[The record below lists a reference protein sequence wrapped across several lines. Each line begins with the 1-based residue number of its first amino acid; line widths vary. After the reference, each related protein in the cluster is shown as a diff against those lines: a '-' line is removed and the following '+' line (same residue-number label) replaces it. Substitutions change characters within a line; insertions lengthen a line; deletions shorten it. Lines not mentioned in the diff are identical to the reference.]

1 MMQQRKQ
8 SRNWLRYS
16 LTFGRLTAALDCQCT
31 RSCRQFAVSCG
42 FFDLSKAGSRGG
54 MLAAL
59 AAVCQWVGAV
69 SLASLL
75 VWLVGTALDKL
86 RPLRLLDNL
95 PSRAVLITGCDS
107 GFGHEL
113 ARHLDGL
120 GVPVFAGCLFPDG
133 PGARRLAADCSSRL
147 RVLPLDVTSDQQV
160 ADAVVSVQTALS
172 HASGTELWAVVN
184 NAGIADLGEVDITP
198 LEKFQQV
205 LDVNTMGAIR
215 VSKAFLPLL
224 KKSKGRIVN
233 VASPIGRVPVP
244 RVSAYCLSKSALIMF
259 SKVLRMEM
267 KEWSVSVCTVEPPLC
282 QTPILNTEC
291 LKLKYFENI
300 EKTLP
305 DDKEGIRQARKKD
318 CETTLRA
325 VKWMTWRDISDV
337 IDEMVKACVGRN
349 MQRRRVVGF
358 IETIIFDIQA
368 NQPEWLTEF
377 TSGIFWTIMNIIWR

>member
-8 SRNWLRYS
+8 SRNWLTYS
-16 LTFGRLTAALDCQCT
+16 LTFGRLTAALDCQRT

-42 FFDLSKAGSRGG
+42 FFDLGKGSRGG

-95 PSRAVLITGCDS
+95 PSRAVLIT
-107 GFGHEL
+107 
-113 ARHLDGL
+113 
-120 GVPVFAGCLFPDG
+120 
-133 PGARRLAADCSSRL
+133 
-147 RVLPLDVTSDQQV
+147 
-160 ADAVVSVQTALS
+160 
-172 HASGTELWAVVN
+172 ELWAVVN

-224 KKSKGRIVN
+224 KKSKGRLVN
-233 VASPIGRVPVP
+233 VTSPIGRMPVP

-259 SKVLRMEM
+259 TKVLRMEM

-282 QTPILNTEC
+282 QTPILNTDC

-305 DDKEGIRQARKKD
+305 DDKEGIRQARKKE

-325 VKWMTWRDISDV
+325 VKWMTWRNISDV

-349 MQRRRVVGF
+349 MQRTRVVGF

-368 NQPEWLTEF
+368 NQPDWLMEF
-377 TSGIFWTIMNIIWR
+377 TTGIFWTIMNIIWR

>member
-172 HASGTELWAVVN
+172 HASGT
-184 NAGIADLGEVDITP
+184 
-198 LEKFQQV
+198 
-205 LDVNTMGAIR
+205 
-215 VSKAFLPLL
+215 
-224 KKSKGRIVN
+224 
-233 VASPIGRVPVP
+233 GRVPVP